1 MILYN
6 VQQVILLWSSIC
18 TCMCARAREES
29 ERERMQK
36 HAFVVFILLKYLTFT
51 LRRVRLLS
59 QRGMQR
65 LAKMHKKKQIK
76 SHTFVFLFR
85 DVQK

>member
-1 MILYN
+1 MILQRSASHSLVVLHLY
-6 VQQVILLWSSIC
+6 VYV
-18 TCMCARAREES
+18 CARSRGVR

-65 LAKMHKKKQIK
+65 LAKMKKKTDKIAY
-76 SHTFVFLFR
+76 FR
-85 DVQK
+85 LPL